1 MKSFRLQAVLDHR
14 KQIENTA
21 QKSLLRCLDEKSM
34 LMHKKDD
41 EQKKLQ
47 KLYQMF
53 QQAKHNGMLIPEIM
67 LYENCIDLKKNH
79 LGHINQ
85 QLNVLDEKIKQKQSN
100 LVEARKEKKIL
111 EIIRDNRQK
120 EEKQKQ
126 THRENVSLDEI
137 AILCFGDRK

>member
-1 MKSFRLQAVLDHR
+1 MKSFRLQAVLDYR
-14 KQIENTA
+14 KRLENTA
-21 QKSLLRCLDEKSM
+21 QKSLLQCLDQKSM
-34 LMHKKDD
+34 LLQKKDE
-41 EQKKLQ
+41 EQKELQ
-47 KLYQMF
+47 KLHRMF

-67 LYENCIDLKKNH
+67 LYENCIDLKKNC
-79 LGHINQ
+79 LQHINQ
-85 QLNVLDEKIKQKQSN
+85 QLNVLEEKIIQKQNN

-126 THRENVSLDEI
+126 IHRENAFLDEV